1 MVKKIKGSINWNKMF
16 WLYML
21 AFVAFSLITILPN
34 ILPDIHNINYIR
46 ILIQLVA
53 TAFLLLALGAY
64 IYFADKSTLE
74 QSRKTFATIVTML
87 ISYGILCLAP
97 FWEYGYYVAPFALCS
112 LVLSLLVSTRT
123 GFFANFVVIMLHF
136 MQLINWQTDATLATD
151 RFFYLLFS
159 GLIEAVLTAFVLGG
173 QYRRIKYIG
182 MGVLIGGVSA
192 VCSLMSYA
200 IFVERAMWSWTDL
213 MYRVIWS
220 FASGIASIMFMFMLV
235 PILERVFNI
244 VSVFRYAEIA
254 SSDTQLMRQLF
265 QKAPGTYNHSLTVAN
280 YAEACAVAIGQ
291 SAIEARAA
299 AYYHDIGKMKNP
311 QYFSEN
317 QFSGTNPHD
326 AMTPETSVTMIKT
339 HATYGLALAKEHGL
353 PPEVQSA
360 IIEHHGTMP
369 LKYFYLKAQ
378 KYTDGTLPYDG
389 YCYDGPKPQNKISA
403 ILMICDACESA
414 LRSSNDVSKAEQ
426 IVDDIVSER
435 LAFDQFS
442 ECDITMKEIDI
453 IKTTILTTYLGIK
466 HKRVKYPDVK
476 LGGDT
481 K

>member
-1 MVKKIKGSINWNKMF
+1 MVKKIKSSINWKKVI
-16 WLYML
+16 WLYIL
-21 AFVAFSLITILPN
+21 AFVAFSAITILPN
-34 ILPDIHNINYIR
+34 HQKGDYIKV
-46 ILIQLVA
+46 IVQLVA
-53 TAFLLLALGAY
+53 TAFLLFALGAY
-64 IYFADKSTLE
+64 TYFADKATLE
-74 QSRKTFATIVTML
+74 RARKTLATIITMI
-87 ISYGILCLAP
+87 ISYCVIWLSAL
-97 FWEYGYYVAPFALCS
+97 WKYGYNIVPFALCS
-112 LVLSLLVSTRT
+112 LVLSLIVSNKT
-123 GFFANFVVIMLHF
+123 GFFANFVVIMLYF
-136 MQLINWQTDATLATD
+136 MQMINWQNNATLASENL
-151 RFFYLLFS
+151 FYLLFG

-173 QYRRIKYIG
+173 QYSRIKYIAIG
-182 MGVLIGGVSA
+182 FFMGIVSA
-192 VCSLMSYA
+192 ICFVVSYS
-200 IFVERAMWSWTDL
+200 IFVERTLWSWQELGTC
-213 MYRVIWS
+213 IAWS
-220 FASGIASIMFMFMLV
+220 FASGIASVMLMFIIV
-235 PILERVFNI
+235 PLFERMFNI

-254 SSDTQLMRQLF
+254 TSDTPLMRQLF

-311 QYFSEN
+311 LYFSEN
-317 QFSGTNPHD
+317 QFNGNNPHD
-326 AMTPETSVTMIKT
+326 AMTPEASVSMIKT
-339 HATYGLALAKEHGL
+339 HTTYGLALAKEHNL
-353 PPEVQSA
+353 PLEVQSA

-414 LRSSNDVSKAEQ
+414 LRASTDISAAEK
-426 IVDDIVSER
+426 IVDGIVSER
-435 LAFDQFS
+435 FTFDQFS

-476 LGGDT
+476 LESDL